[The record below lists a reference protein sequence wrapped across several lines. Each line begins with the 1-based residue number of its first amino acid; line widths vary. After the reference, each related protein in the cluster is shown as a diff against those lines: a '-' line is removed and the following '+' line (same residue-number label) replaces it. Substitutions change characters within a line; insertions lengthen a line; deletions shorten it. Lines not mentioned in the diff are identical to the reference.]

1 MERKTFSE
9 NQELAAKMGELAA
22 QSCEELF
29 AAYGVQ
35 LASGATMS
43 ADSDERLY
51 CGVVGFVGSEVRGTC
66 LLLGNEQP
74 MRDSQPAP
82 GSLQDW
88 VGELANQLVGRLKGK
103 LLTRGLEIALTTP
116 IVISGV
122 RVQPLP
128 KSLLRPTLFSAPG
141 GRIGVW
147 LETESALQIVLDMLA
162 PAESAEEGNI
172 LLF

>member
-1 MERKTFSE
+1 MFSE
-9 NQELAAKMGELAA
+9 NHELAAKVGDLAA

-35 LASGATMS
+35 LTPGATS
-43 ADSDERLY
+43 GTDSEERLF

-74 MRDSQPAP
+74 LRDSQPAQ

-128 KSLLRPTLFSAPG
+128 KSPLRPTLFAAPG
-141 GRIGVW
+141 GKIGVW
-147 LETESALQIVLDMLA
+147 LETESALAVVLDMLK
-162 PAESAEEGNI
+162 PEEGAEEGNI